1 VAILRYSRFGAN
13 LLDITQPTPDSLGG
27 TTRIALCDWGGSRLR
42 AFLQVEGEIVARREG
57 MGISALRGS
66 AMGALRD
73 TLRPWSET
81 NFDQIVMCGMGGSR
95 NGIVE
100 VPYVPMPA
108 GLPEWASHALEHQ
121 ADDFAILIAAGI
133 SGANAAGAPEVMRGE
148 ETQIFGAMKCD
159 AALARGRHT
168 LLLPG
173 THSKWV
179 QITDG
184 RITAMQ
190 TYITGELFAVL
201 RDHSSLLRAGDSR
214 ESADGGFAAGL
225 ARARESGLSSSLFET
240 RAAQLTLGRPQ
251 GWGRDF
257 LSGLLIGDEVA
268 AALRGSALTSVV
280 LIGEGALAAL
290 YGEALFAQGVAFQCL
305 DADRCVVAGLRA
317 LLAQHGRGD

>member
-1 VAILRYSRFGAN
+1 
-13 LLDITQPTPDSLGG
+13 LDITQLTRDPHVGG
-27 TTRIALCDWGGSRLR
+27 ATRIALCDWGGSRLR

-57 MGISALRGS
+57 VGIGALTGS
-66 AMGALRD
+66 AMSALRD
-73 TLRPWSET
+73 TLQPWSET

-108 GLPEWASHALEHQ
+108 GLAQWASHALEHP
-121 ADDFAILIAAGI
+121 AGDFAILIAAGI
-133 SGANAAGAPEVMRGE
+133 CGANVAGAPDAMRGE
-148 ETQIFGAMKCD
+148 ETQIFGAMECH
-159 AALARGRHT
+159 APLAQGRHT

-201 RDHSSLLRAGDSR
+201 RDNSSLLRAGDSR
-214 ESADGGFAAGL
+214 AAVDGGFAAGM
-225 ARARESGLSSSLFET
+225 ARVRESGLSSSLFET
-240 RAAQLTLGRPQ
+240 RAAQLILGRPQ
-251 GWGRDF
+251 QWAREF

-268 AALRGSALTSVV
+268 AVLRARALTSVV

-290 YGEALFAQGVAFQCL
+290 YGEALCAQGVAFECL

-317 LLAQHGRGD
+317 LSAQHRRVA